1 MIYTQAFSQNQEE
14 EVGARIRD
22 LREAKRMSQSELAA
36 RLCLVPDAIRKLER
50 GTSGAKQFIKLTEIA
65 QILGTTPNQI
75 LGVQESLE
83 REAIR
88 GVLEAIF
95 LEFGKSLDD
104 AKRLAECALSAM
116 DSPAVRESSGPIAD
130 NARSQGLRL
139 MGPCLRGQ
147 T

>member
-1 MIYTQAFSQNQEE
+1 
-14 EVGARIRD
+14 
-22 LREAKRMSQSELAA
+22 MSQSELAA
-36 RLCLVPDAIRKLER
+36 RLCLIPDAIRKLER

-65 QILGTTPNQI
+65 QALGTTPNRM
-75 LGVQESLE
+75 LGVQEGLE
-83 REAIR
+83 KEAIR

-95 LEFGKSLDD
+95 LEFGKSLDE

-116 DSPAVRESSGPIAD
+116 NSPTVRESGGPIAD
-130 NARSQGLRL
+130 SARTQGRRL